1 MAGNGDD
8 SQRGIDRNLRER
20 VIEQITIVS
29 DALDAAVAN
38 PTDNTLDELR
48 EAADNLMRALGRVLI
63 EIERQRSSQKSS
75 H

>member
-1 MAGNGDD
+1 VAGNGDD

>member
-1 MAGNGDD
+1 VAGNGDD
-8 SQRGIDRNLRER
+8 GPRGIDRGLRER

-75 H
+75 R